1 MQFINE
7 APLYKIVRIAGPKHN
22 LLGLELSADPVEAV
36 TLEALDNTNS
46 EKQLDANEIL
56 LQVITGIDRAKTML
70 GRDFH
75 VKRIQYVSS
84 DTPASGIYVDLTLE
98 ILRCIEALNNADNR
112 GQTTF

>member
-22 LLGLELSADPVEAV
+22 LLGLELSAEPVESV
-36 TLEALDNTNS
+36 TLESLDGTSS
-46 EKQLDANEIL
+46 ERQLDADEIL
-56 LQVITGIDRAKTML
+56 IQVRIGIDRAKTMF

-84 DTPASGIYVDLTLE
+84 DTPSPDIYVDLTFE
-98 ILRCIEALNNADNR
+98 ILRRIEAL
-112 GQTTF
+112 QH